1 MADTHSII
9 TPAIMYWGTPVVLV
23 TTENLDGTANIAPIS
38 SAWWLSHRCVLGLAL
53 ASQTAINLLRTKECV
68 LNLPSDDMVEYIN
81 RITKTTGTP
90 DVPAFKQALGYEYCK
105 DKFGLSGL
113 TQQPSD
119 LVQAPRITECPV
131 QMESAMI
138 SNMELMQDLPDRKGV
153 LLAIEVQVL
162 RTHIRNDLRMAEHA
176 NRVDPDR
183 WRPLIM
189 SFQEF
194 YGLAPRVTV
203 ASKLATIN
211 EENYRILT
219 RLDIVKQPSDSNT
232 IKYTTRSEVMRVVA

>member
-1 MADTHSII
+1 MEDTHSII

-23 TTENLDGTANIAPIS
+23 TTENPDGSANIAPIS
-38 SAWWLSHRCVLGLAL
+38 SAWWLSHRCVLGLASS
-53 ASQTAINLLRTKECV
+53 SQTTINLLRTNECV
-68 LNLPSDDMVEYIN
+68 LNLPSDDMASYVN

-90 DVPAFKQALGYEYCK
+90 EVPAFKQALGYEHCK

-113 TQQPSD
+113 TQQPSQ
-119 LVQAPRITECPV
+119 LVRAPRITECPV

-153 LLAIEVQVL
+153 LLAVEVQVL
-162 RTHIRNDLRMAEHA
+162 RMHIRNDLRMTGHA

-194 YGLAPRVTV
+194 YGLAPRVSV
-203 ASKLATIN
+203 ESKLATIN
-211 EENYRILT
+211 EEHYRILT
-219 RLDIVKQPSDSNT
+219 RSDIIKQPGDSDT
-232 IKYTTRSEVMRVVA
+232 I